1 MHKTTSRRYIIS
13 PNLQYFSQFRA
24 MVAFA
29 DSTLRQLTDAKS
41 NGAHLVLKLLE
52 VVACPY
58 DTQKTAVAFDQ
69 EIPNEQAS
77 RQKLQTLLSE
87 APDGG
92 IRAWLAVFAQ
102 VQFDSRRC
110 TRFGFSN
117 SWGVFQAY
125 YEENLLLH
133 TPPSTIA
140 WIGSTQ
146 YALTY
151 LPSLMTGRLFDL
163 GYFKIPFFAASCVL
177 VACTFLNRGLF
188 LTQGVGL
195 GIGCGFVFSPAI
207 VIVSQ
212 WFSKRRGLALSATT
226 LGAALGSIVF
236 PVVAQKLI
244 PLIGFRWT
252 VRVFGFMLMAAMG
265 TANIFLKRRLPPVNV
280 RGGLFNLKAFR
291 NKAYSTY
298 CVSGIVILL
307 GLYTELTYISVS
319 VIAIGVSKDFSFY
332 IIAIANAASAFGRVS
347 SGLLGDK
354 IGALNTMAIFTAI
367 TGITTIAWP
376 FAKNESQLIAIA
388 TIHGFSIGAY
398 ITLYSAPAVAMG
410 KMEDAGRRVGMFMSI
425 IGFGGIAGPPIS
437 GAIRTTTGGFAAA
450 GYYAG
455 GSIIF
460 GVALLLVAQYLH
472 LGRLWGKF

>member
-1 MHKTTSRRYIIS
+1 MSDLEKLPTIES
-13 PNLQYFSQFRA
+13 LQGINSASGSQH
-24 MVAFA
+24 
-29 DSTLRQLTDAKS
+29 SLS
-41 NGAHLVLKLLE
+41 
-52 VVACPY
+52 Y

-77 RQKLQTLLSE
+77 RQKPQTLLSE

-92 IRAWLAVFAQ
+92 MRAWLAVFAAAL
-102 VQFDSRRC
+102 VTFS
-110 TRFGFSN
+110 TFGFSN

-151 LPSLMTGRLFDL
+151 LPSLVTGRLFDL

-177 VACTFLNRGLF
+177 VACTFLTAECTQFWQLF
-188 LTQGVGL
+188 LTQGIGL
-195 GIGCGFVFSPAI
+195 GMGCGFVFSPAI

-236 PVVAQKLI
+236 PVAAQNLI

-252 VRVFGFMLMAAMG
+252 VRVFGLMLMAAMG

-298 CVSGIVILL
+298 CVSGLVILL

-319 VIAIGVSKDFSFY
+319 AVAIGVSKDFSFY

-376 FAKNESQLIAIA
+376 FAKDEPQLIAIA

-398 ITLYSAPAVAMG
+398 ITLYSASAVAMG

-425 IGFGGIAGPPIS
+425 IGLGGIAGPPIS
-437 GAIRTTTGGFAAA
+437 GAISTTTGGFAAA

>member
-1 MHKTTSRRYIIS
+1 MSDSEKLPTIESLQGLDSASESRHI
-13 PNLQYFSQFRA
+13 L
-24 MVAFA
+24 
-29 DSTLRQLTDAKS
+29 
-41 NGAHLVLKLLE
+41 
-52 VVACPY
+52 PY
-58 DTQKTAVAFDQ
+58 EKQKTEAGFDH
-69 EIPNEQAS
+69 E
-77 RQKLQTLLSE
+77 LQTHLSE

-92 IRAWLAVFAQ
+92 IRAWLAVFATAL
-102 VQFDSRRC
+102 VTFS
-110 TRFGFSN
+110 TFGFLN
-117 SWGVFQAY
+117 SWGIFQAY
-125 YEENLLLH
+125 YEGNLLLH

-151 LPSLMTGRLFDL
+151 LPALATGRMFDL

-177 VACTFLNRGLF
+177 VMCTFLTAECTQFWQLF

-195 GIGCGFVFSPAI
+195 GASCGFLFSPAI

-212 WFSKRRGLALSATT
+212 WFSKRRGLALSTT
-226 LGAALGSIVF
+226 TVGAALGSILF
-236 PVVAQKLI
+236 PVAAQNLI

-252 VRVFGFMLMAAMG
+252 IRVFGFMLMATMG
-265 TANIFLKRRLPPVNV
+265 MANIFLKRRLPPTKV

-298 CVSGIVILL
+298 CVSGIMILL

-319 VIAIGVSKDFSFY
+319 AVTIGASKGFSFY
-332 IIAIANAASAFGRVS
+332 IIAIANAASAFGRLS

-354 IGALNTMAIFTAI
+354 IGALNTMVIYTAI
-367 TGITTIAWP
+367 TGITTVAWP
-376 FAKNESQLIAIA
+376 FAKDESQLIAIA
-388 TIHGFSIGAY
+388 IIHGFSIGAY
-398 ITLYSAPAVAMG
+398 ISLYSAPAVAMG
-410 KMEDAGRRVGMFMSI
+410 RMEDAGRRVGMFMSL
-425 IGFGGIAGPPIS
+425 IGLGGVAGPPIS
-437 GAIRTTTGGFAAA
+437 GVIYTATGGFIDT

-460 GVALLLVAQYLH
+460 GVALLLVARYLH

>member
-1 MHKTTSRRYIIS
+1 MSDSEKLPTIESLQGIDSVSGSQHSLSYDRLETT
-13 PNLQYFSQFRA
+13 
-24 MVAFA
+24 
-29 DSTLRQLTDAKS
+29 
-41 NGAHLVLKLLE
+41 
-52 VVACPY
+52 
-58 DTQKTAVAFDQ
+58 VAFDQ
-69 EIPNEQAS
+69 EILNEQGS
-77 RQKLQTLLSE
+77 HQKFQAHLSE

-92 IRAWLAVFAQ
+92 IRAWLTVFATAM
-102 VQFDSRRC
+102 VTFS
-110 TRFGFSN
+110 TFGFSN

-125 YEENLLLH
+125 YEENLLPH

-146 YALTY
+146 YALSY
-151 LPSLMTGRLFDL
+151 LPSLVSGRLFDL

-177 VACTFLNRGLF
+177 VACTFLTAECTQFWQLF

-195 GIGCGFVFSPAI
+195 GVGCGFVFSPAV
-207 VIVSQ
+207 VIVSH

-236 PVVAQKLI
+236 PVAAQKLI

-252 VRVFGFMLMAAMG
+252 VRVFGFMLIAAMG
-265 TANIFLKRRLPPVNV
+265 IANIFLQRRLPAVNV

-291 NKAYSTY
+291 NNAYSIY

-319 VIAIGVSKDFSFY
+319 AVEIGVSKDFSFY
-332 IIAIANAASAFGRVS
+332 LIAIANAASAFGRVS

-376 FAKNESQLIAIA
+376 FAKDESQLIAIA

-398 ITLYSAPAVAMG
+398 ISLYSAPAVGMG
-410 KMEDAGRRVGMFMSI
+410 EMEDAGRRVGMFMSL
-425 IGFGGIAGPPIS
+425 IGFGGIVGPPIS
-437 GAIRTTTGGFAAA
+437 GAIRTATGGFIAA
-450 GYYAG
+450 GYYG
-455 GSIIF
+455 GGTIIF
-460 GVALLLVAQYLH
+460 GVALLFVAQYLH